1 MVKKKL
7 IGFLIGITATTAG
20 IVIFTVIFSPDSISN
35 SLKSLFLQKKLG
47 ALISLGSL
55 INIPLFFIL
64 LKLKKIDQ
72 LYGLISFL
80 LLLVVIIAILKI
92 V

>member
-20 IVIFTVIFSPDSISN
+20 IVIFTVIFSPNSIFI

-64 LKLKKIDQ
+64 LKLKKINH
-72 LYGLISFL
+72 LYGLISSL
-80 LLLVVIIAILKI
+80 LLLVVIIAVLKI